1 MNLERARERLNQ
13 LKYAEAVTRVLCRRS
28 SAMDG
33 YVWHATGRK
42 PPLPFWEAAS
52 EPGRCR
58 VCGQPIYGGGS
69 FRSFAGERSKRL
81 TWHSIC
87 TTAYFLWTKPG
98 DYAEALILRQ
108 NGLCAL
114 TGVPIG
120 PPALEFVKAVEVDHE
135 IPIYRVRR
143 DMHAMPWFE
152 LLRYWGLSNLRA
164 ITPAAHTAK
173 SASEARERAGY
184 RSPQGALPLDDSAL
198 ERA

>member
-1 MNLERARERLNQ
+1 LNLERARQQLNQ

-28 SAMDG
+28 GAMDG

-58 VCGQPIYGGGS
+58 ICGQPIYAGGS
-69 FRSFAGERSKRL
+69 FRKFAGERSKRL
-81 TWHSIC
+81 TWHTAC
-87 TTAYFLWTKPG
+87 TSAYFLWTKPNN
-98 DYAEALILRQ
+98 YAEALILRQ
-108 NGLCAL
+108 DGLCAI
-114 TGVPIG
+114 TGAPIG
-120 PPALEFVKAVEVDHE
+120 PPAQEFVKDVDIDHE

-143 DMHAMPWFE
+143 DMGARPWFE

-164 ITPAAHTAK
+164 ITFAAHQHK
-173 SASEARERAGY
+173 SAREARERAGY
-184 RSPQGALPLDDSAL
+184 RSPQGGLPLDDSLL